1 MKRDDALFN
10 WLQIQVV
17 ADARPDDQ
25 SALNTASFF
34 REMLREDH
42 EMNEL
47 SYRQDGDWYVLT
59 GRSHSEEW
67 ESRYPVES
75 VQSLLI
81 AINNEPRY
89 NT

>member
-42 EMNEL
+42 EIMEL
-47 SYRQDGDWYVLT
+47 SYRQDDDWYVLS
-59 GRSHSEEW
+59 GRTQSEEW
-67 ESRYPVES
+67 ESRYPLES
-75 VQSLLI
+75 VESLLI
-81 AINNEPRY
+81 AIRNEPRY